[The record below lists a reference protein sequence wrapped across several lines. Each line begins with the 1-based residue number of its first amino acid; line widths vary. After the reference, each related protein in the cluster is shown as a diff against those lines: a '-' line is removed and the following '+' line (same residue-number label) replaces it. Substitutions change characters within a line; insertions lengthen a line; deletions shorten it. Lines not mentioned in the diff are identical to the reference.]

1 MSFKLPDLPSVEQW
15 GPAVTTSED
24 EPFYAPFSKSDR
36 LGKIAD
42 WSIDPL
48 SSQRNDGG
56 RQARGAFG
64 RRDQSAF
71 GAGANTLFAYAHAE
85 DEASFSLVDN
95 RPTKTTLGR
104 GRGNA
109 RGRGG
114 LTSQR
119 GARQNF
125 QTQNQRGGRGGRN
138 NNQQGYGRGGRRF
151 GWKDDKPQRM
161 RDASISVK
169 LDWQLLEE
177 IEFNRLAKLNLEV
190 GDGDDLESY
199 GSLQYYDRA
208 FDKTSTKMERA
219 LAVIDRVH
227 YNPTT
232 TEDPVIQELAG
243 KKAAQIFTTDNIL
256 SMLMCASRTVY
267 PWDILVTKTNG
278 QLFFDKR
285 EGGPFDFLTVNE
297 NAAEP
302 PMEPEAGTTG
312 GINTPNALSLEATY
326 INQNFALQVVDSSE
340 QTMDFEKPNPFYDP
354 TQESE
359 PVAPKAYKYRSF
371 DVSISEEDPVNLI
384 MRSEI
389 DGVMKQV
396 SGDEAL
402 VSIKTLNE
410 FDSKAF
416 GAGGSVDWRSKLDT
430 QRGAIVA
437 TEMKNNSSKLARWT
451 TQAILAGV
459 EIMKLGY
466 VIQPT
471 VIG

>member
-1 MSFKLPDLPSVEQW
+1 MDFKLPELPPVEQW
-15 GPAVTTSED
+15 GPSTVRTLD
-24 EPFYAPFSKSDR
+24 ESFYAPFSKSDR

-42 WSIDPL
+42 WAIDPAVA
-48 SSQRNDGG
+48 QRNDNN
-56 RQARGAFG
+56 RQSRGTFG
-64 RRDQSAF
+64 RREQTSY
-71 GAGANTLFAYAHAE
+71 GAGANSLFAYAHAE

-95 RPTKTTLGR
+95 RAIKTTLGR
-104 GRGNA
+104 GRGNI
-109 RGRGG
+109 RGRAG
-114 LTSQR
+114 LNTQR
-119 GARQNF
+119 GVRQNNVG
-125 QTQNQRGGRGGRN
+125 QGQRGGRTARGN
-138 NNQQGYGRGGRRF
+138 QQQGYGRGGRRF

-161 RDASISVK
+161 RDASITVRA
-169 LDWQLLEE
+169 DWQLLEE

-190 GDGDDLESY
+190 GDGEDIENY
-199 GSLQYYDRA
+199 GTLQYYDRS
-208 FDKTSTKMERA
+208 FDKASTKMERG

-232 TEDPVIQELAG
+232 TADPVIQKLAHNA
-243 KKAAQIFTTDNIL
+243 AAQIFATDNIL

-267 PWDILVTKTNG
+267 PWDIIVKKSNG

-326 INQNFALQVVDSSE
+326 INQNFTLQVVDASE
-340 QTMDFEKPNPFYDP
+340 QTLIFDKPNPFYDASRE
-354 TQESE
+354 TE
-359 PVAPKAYKYRSF
+359 PVAPKGYKYRIF
-371 DVSISEEDPVNLI
+371 DVSISEEDPVNLVL
-384 MRSEI
+384 RSEI
-389 DGVMKQV
+389 DGVVKHV
-396 SGDEAL
+396 SGDDAL
-402 VSIKTLNE
+402 ISVKTLNE

-451 TQAILAGV
+451 VQAILAGV
-459 EIMKLGY
+459 DIMKLGL
-466 VIQPT
+466 V
-471 VIG
+471 